1 MNRDAEPTQGDQSI
15 FGSPE
20 RAIFLRLALE
30 LALRKYGNQ
39 AIDRDTL
46 AGEGTPDA

>member
-1 MNRDAEPTQGDQSI
+1 MKREAEPQGDQSI

-46 AGEGTPDA
+46 HNEGSQG